1 MGVGAQV
8 QGMRFNRLIA
18 SDSFDQVSLKIP
30 ANLKKSNT
38 NKSLNRILA
47 THQHL
52 PRKEYHEQEQRR
64 LSEEEKKR
72 RAMEAKAVAKKKKG
86 GSIFRKYD

>member
-8 QGMRFNRLIA
+8 QGMRFNRLDVI
-18 SDSFDQVSLKIP
+18 DKFDQVSLKIP
-30 ANLKKSNT
+30 LNEKSNT
-38 NKSLNRILA
+38 DISLNRSLA
-47 THQHL
+47 THQDL

-72 RAMEAKAVAKKKKG
+72 RAMEAKAVAKKNKG

>member
-1 MGVGAQV
+1 
-8 QGMRFNRLIA
+8 MRFNKLIVIVCFDTA
-18 SDSFDQVSLKIP
+18 SIKIP
-30 ANLKKSNT
+30 MNFKKFNT
-38 NKSLNRILA
+38 DISLNRSLA
-47 THQHL
+47 THQDL

-72 RAMEAKAVAKKKKG
+72 RDMEAKAVAKKKKG